1 MKSYSFDRH
10 TRDGQDSVLHEAA
23 GLDMTE
29 HRRLKKSEFLEIR
42 LPYPTK
48 QAFMSRCH
56 ADGRSASET
65 VRSYIDAHLAGPSR
79 RRRPGRPG
87 RLIAAGAALLICGLV
102 AAPSFARPTAGDDF
116 GRLDLN
122 HDGRVSLTEFG
133 QLASVQI
140 AVAPADGWLRQLG
153 LAPTPALPALD
164 ERLRQEVL
172 RAAFAQIDSD
182 RDGEITLG
190 EYRRAR
196 LG

>member
-1 MKSYSFDRH
+1 
-10 TRDGQDSVLHEAA
+10 
-23 GLDMTE
+23 MTE

-48 QAFMSRCH
+48 QAFMNRCR
-56 ADGRSASET
+56 ADGRSASEA
-65 VRSYIDAHLAGPSR
+65 VRSYIDAYLAAPSQR
-79 RRRPGRPG
+79 RTPGRPG

-122 HDGRVSLTEFG
+122 HDGRVSPVEFS

-140 AVAPADGWLRQLG
+140 AVAPAGGWLRQVG

-164 ERLRQEVL
+164 GRLRREVL

-196 LG
+196 RG